1 MEFDRCKKLVAD
13 ILSLSDV
20 EKEEIFKIV
29 HESKCEYTRNNNGIF
44 ANLVWFPEET
54 LAKLE
59 NYVRF
64 CNQSKKELT
73 KYESLCD
80 VLNHKMHE
88 SNATSVDQYKKAPTT
103 RVLDDS
109 GTRDIRNTDGASRI
123 SSSLRYYLLKKRY
136 SKQLVQPNTHV
147 NQLAKEEYAVL
158 A

>member
-13 ILSLSDV
+13 ILSLSHV

-54 LAKLE
+54 LTKLE

-88 SNATSVDQYKKAPTT
+88 SNAMSADDHKKAPTT
-103 RVLDDS
+103 KILDDIAN
-109 GTRDIRNTDGASRI
+109 RDVRNTDGGSRV

-136 SKQLVQPNTHV
+136 SKQLVHPNTYV
-147 NQLAKEEYAVL
+147 NQLTKEEYAIL